1 MKHVW
6 VRLSIQRK
14 SACASSNV
22 QRAKCN
28 GQLVG
33 FAQRRLPLSQ
43 LQPLQCRKRM
53 AIHAV
58 RCMRC
63 TVPSGRMP
71 HATSC
76 TWHEALERTGA
87 GEHDKRSRDRR
98 RARPCAHLYATGEIR
113 APRDYTGLFRAFC
126 FQFLVFLERVLRF
139 VNRHP
144 IKTGSQSPLGTLSFS
159 ES

>member
-1 MKHVW
+1 M
-6 VRLSIQRK
+6 SG
-14 SACASSNV
+14 SACPFSAKMPAPV
-22 QRAKCN
+22 PKCN
-28 GQLVG
+28 GQNVTGKVCL
-33 FAQRRLPLSQ
+33 QLSQ
-43 LQPLQCRKRM
+43 LQPLRCRKRM
-53 AIHAV
+53 ARHAV

-113 APRDYTGLFRAFC
+113 APRDSTGLFRAFC
-126 FQFLVFLERVLRF
+126 CKFLVFLERVLSF
-139 VNRHP
+139 VNRHS
-144 IKTGSQSPLGTLSFS
+144 IKTGSRLLELYRFLSR
-159 ES
+159 EHCCRPT